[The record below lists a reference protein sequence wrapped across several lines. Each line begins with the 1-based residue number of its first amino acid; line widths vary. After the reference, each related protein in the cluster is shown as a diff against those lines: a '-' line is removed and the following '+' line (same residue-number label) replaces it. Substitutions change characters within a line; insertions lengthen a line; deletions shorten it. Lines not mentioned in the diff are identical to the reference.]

1 MSSVSLTRPAVS
13 SLLPAPFAR
22 ALTRRVPDTDRI
34 AEYEM
39 KLMDIDVD
47 TLNIPDTDY
56 DARVTMPSSEFG
68 RIVRDLSLLGES
80 VRIEVSK
87 EGVRFISDGEAA
99 NGNILLKQPRLPARA
114 LPPSAEATT
123 TTRTSLKSTKLP
135 TSGTV

>member
-1 MSSVSLTRPAVS
+1 MS

-68 RIVRDLSLLGES
+68 RIVRDLVNADGRGFLIGLGLWFALAVPS
-80 VRIEVSK
+80 TYTNTMVCK
-87 EGVRFISDGEAA
+87 
-99 NGNILLKQPRLPARA
+99 RA
-114 LPPSAEATT
+114 I
-123 TTRTSLKSTKLP
+123 
-135 TSGTV
+135 